1 MLVLN
6 VIIKYND
13 KVAGISNQPKSGNY
27 VEAIRE
33 RSHSDVDTQRYLVVN
48 IETSLPKGQ
57 TKFIWQFNNAHPVL
71 PELETGM

>member
-13 KVAGISNQPKSGNY
+13 KVAGITNQPKSGNY

-33 RSHSDVDTQRYLVVN
+33 
-48 IETSLPKGQ
+48 
-57 TKFIWQFNNAHPVL
+57 
-71 PELETGM
+71 